1 MPSQPTVC
9 IVESLNFL
17 EERTHREGEI
27 ISRTLQ
33 LSNKP
38 TAYVYIRTVEEL
50 RAVAQEFGGSDHRYL
65 HLSFHGLVH
74 KKKMVG
80 LALSAGEI
88 LNEDL
93 VNLLG
98 PHLSGR
104 RLFLSSCLAAR
115 SDLATTL
122 LERSQCRSV
131 LAPVSNIG
139 FDDAAVLPS
148 ITLCSR
154 DSRTQCRMRALRK
167 RCASARAWSTSASV
181 SSTRRRRRAGK
192 RLSRSQSDRSNP
204 LGSPSEGIDALGGR
218 DRIEVNSGKF
228 QFPPKRCLSSG

>member
-139 FDDAAVLPS
+139 FDDAAVFWTAFYHLMFKGQPNS
-148 ITLCSR
+148 MSNARIEEKVR
-154 DSRTQCRMRALRK
+154 I
-167 RCASARAWSTSASV
+167 CAS
-181 SSTRRRRRAGK
+181 
-192 RLSRSQSDRSNP
+192 L
-204 LGSPSEGIDALGGR
+204 
-218 DRIEVNSGKF
+218 VNERFSLFYSKEKKSGKKVE
-228 QFPPKRCLSSG
+228 QVTIGPLKSAR